1 MNIIKIYFLLALITL
16 SFSVS
21 SQNLKTITLEDFV
34 TQHTFKSETVD
45 KVKSMNDG
53 EHFTSLKDKKSIAEY
68 SYKTGEETNVI
79 FSLDMVED
87 CPVESIT
94 DYELSNDEQRILIE
108 SNKKSIYRRSY
119 TAEYYVW
126 DNYTEKLYP
135 VSDYGP
141 QQVATFSPNGERIA
155 FVRDNNI
162 FIKTIR
168 FGTELQVT
176 NDGEFNKIINGVPDW
191 VYEEEFSYNKA
202 FSWSPDSKM
211 LAFVKF
217 NETDVKEFS
226 IPMYKGLAPEKEEN
240 RIYTGSYTYKYPKA
254 GEKNSE
260 VSVHVFDIKTRTTI
274 KAETGEE
281 TDIYIPRLK
290 WTPDANNLAIFRLNR
305 LQNKLDL
312 LYANPYTG
320 LTRTVFTEENKK
332 FIDENFLDFFTYLED
347 NEHFVIL
354 SERDGWAHLYLYKNT
369 GFFEKQLTSGN
380 FDVTDFYGYDP
391 DRETFYFQAAKKS
404 PLQREVY
411 AFKSKNEEVE
421 EISQKE
427 GTNTAIFSKDYKY
440 YINFFSNNE
449 TPEVVTLFNNRRGK
463 AIRKIEDNS
472 DLKEALAEYELP
484 SHEFFQFTTSEG
496 IVLNGYMLKPSD
508 FDPDKKY
515 PVVIS
520 QYSGPNSQEVRD
532 KWKIDWHSFLAGQ
545 GYVIAFVDPRGT
557 AARGEDF
564 RKSTYMQLG
573 KLESEDQVEAAKY
586 LASLSYIDEGNIGIW
601 GWSFGGFTTAL
612 SLSKGGELFKAG
624 VAVAPVTNWRYYDT
638 VYTERYMRTPQQNPD
653 GYDDNSP
660 INNVEGIKSN
670 LLIIHGTADDNVHAQ
685 NTYEYSEA
693 LVQAGIQF
701 DMHMYTNR
709 NHSIS
714 GGNTR
719 MHLFNKIFN
728 YFETHLKQ

>member
-1 MNIIKIYFLLALITL
+1 MKIIKLYFFLAFIFLA
-16 SFSVS
+16 FSAT
-21 SQNLKTITLEDFV
+21 SQNSKKLTLEDFV
-34 TQHTFKSETVD
+34 TQHTFKSKTVE
-45 KVKSMNDG
+45 KVKPMNDG
-53 EHFTSLKDKKSIAEY
+53 EHFSSLKDDKTIAKY
-68 SYKTGEETNVI
+68 SYKTGKETSIV

-87 CPVESIT
+87 CPFEKIT
-94 DYELSNDEQRILIE
+94 DYTFSNDEQRILIE
-108 SNKKSIYRRSY
+108 SEKKKIYRRSY

-126 DNYTEKLYP
+126 DKYTKKLYP
-135 VSDYGP
+135 VSEYGP

-168 FGTELQVT
+168 FGTEQQIT
-176 NDGEFNKIINGVPDW
+176 SDGEFNKIINGIPDW

-211 LAFVKF
+211 LAYVKF
-217 NETDVKEFS
+217 NESNVKEFS
-226 IPMYKGLAPEKEEN
+226 MPIYKGLAPEKKEN
-240 RIYTGSYTYKYPKA
+240 KLYPGNYTFKYPKA
-254 GEKNSE
+254 GEANST
-260 VSVHVFDIKTRTTI
+260 VSVHVYDIKTRTTI
-274 KAETGEE
+274 EAETGEE

-290 WTPDANNLAIFRLNR
+290 WTPDANNLVIFRLNR
-305 LQNKLDL
+305 LQNELDL

-320 LTRTVFTEENKK
+320 LTRTVFTEKNKR
-332 FIDENFLDFFTYLED
+332 FIDENFLDFFTYLDD

-369 GFFEKQLTSGN
+369 GFFEKQLTSGDY
-380 FDVTDFYGYDP
+380 DVTDFYGYNP
-391 DRETFYFQAAKKS
+391 DNETFYYQAAKKS

-411 AFKSKNEEVE
+411 AFNNKKDEVE
-421 EISQKE
+421 KISKKE
-427 GTNTAIFSKDYKY
+427 GTNAAVFSRNYKY
-440 YINFFSNNE
+440 YINFFSNHN
-449 TPEVVTLFNNRRGK
+449 TPETVTLYDNRRGK
-463 AIRKIEDNS
+463 SIRVIEENAG
-472 DLKEALAEYELP
+472 LKEMLSNYVLP

-496 IVLNGYMLKPSD
+496 VKLNGAMLKPSN
-508 FDPDKKY
+508 FDPGKKY

-532 KWKIDWHSFLAGQ
+532 KWQIDWHSFLSEQ
-545 GYVIAFVDPRGT
+545 GYVVAFVDPRGT
-557 AARGEDF
+557 AARGEEF
-564 RKSTYMQLG
+564 RKCTYMQLG

-586 LASLSYIDEGNIGIW
+586 LASLPYTDENNVAIW

-612 SLSKGGELFKAG
+612 SLSKGGGIFKAG
-624 VAVAPVTNWRYYDT
+624 IAVAPVTNWRYYDT

-693 LVQAGIQF
+693 LVQAGIPF

-709 NHSIS
+709 NHSIY

-728 YFETHLKQ
+728 YFETHLK